1 MTDKIYKLGKYTPAD
16 SMSDLICNN
25 YAMLLV
31 LSRFGIS
38 LGFGEKTIQEVCNQ
52 NGVDEKTFLAV
63 VNLLISNERDE
74 TSVFG
79 HDSIQCLLDYLH
91 NSHSYFLDFRLPSIR
106 QKLLSAID
114 THHDNA
120 AKAIIRFYDLYV
132 EQVHTH
138 MEYEETTVF
147 PYVRSLLSGIKRGDY
162 NIRVFCRQHDNI
174 ESKLSELKNILI
186 KYYPPGNVD
195 ELNSVLFDIFACAS
209 DLASHNF
216 IEDNLFVPMISQLE
230 LNVKKQ

>member
-1 MTDKIYKLGKYTPAD
+1 MTEKIYKLGKYTPAD

-25 YAMLLV
+25 YPMLLV

-38 LGFGEKTIQEVCNQ
+38 LGFREKTIREVCQQ
-52 NGVDEKTFLAV
+52 NNVDEQTFLAV
-63 VNLLISNERDE
+63 VNLLISGDREAPRN
-74 TSVFG
+74 FG
-79 HDSIQCLLDYLH
+79 NDSIQCLLNYLH

-106 QKLLSAID
+106 EKLISVLA
-114 THHDNA
+114 TNTDNA

-147 PYVRSLLSGIKRGDY
+147 PYVRSLLSGVKRGDY

-186 KYYPPGNVD
+186 KYYPPENAD

>member
-1 MTDKIYKLGKYTPAD
+1 MTEKIYKLGKYTPTD

-25 YAMLLV
+25 YPMLLV

-38 LGFGEKTIQEVCNQ
+38 LGFGEKTIREVCQQ
-52 NGVDEKTFLAV
+52 NNVDEQTFLAV
-63 VNLLISNERDE
+63 VNLLISGDREAPRN
-74 TSVFG
+74 FG
-79 HDSIQCLLDYLH
+79 NDSIQCLLNYLH

-106 QKLLSAID
+106 EKLISVLA
-114 THHDNA
+114 TNTDNA

-147 PYVRSLLSGIKRGDY
+147 PYVRSLLSGVKRGDY

-186 KYYPPGNVD
+186 KYYPPENAD

>member
-1 MTDKIYKLGKYTPAD
+1 MTEKIYKLGKYTPAD

-25 YAMLLV
+25 YPMLLV

-38 LGFGEKTIQEVCNQ
+38 LGFGEKTIREVCRQ
-52 NGVDEKTFLAV
+52 NGVDEQTFLAV
-63 VNLLISNERDE
+63 VNLLISDNREE
-74 TSVFG
+74 VHNFG
-79 HDSIQCLLDYLH
+79 NDSIQCLLDYLH

-106 QKLLSAID
+106 QKLLSALDI
-114 THHDNA
+114 HHDNA
-120 AKAIIRFYDLYV
+120 TKAIIRFYDLYV

-147 PYVRSLLSGIKRGDY
+147 PYVRSLLSGVKRGDY

-186 KYYPPGNVD
+186 KYYPPGNAD

-216 IEDNLFVPMISQLE
+216 IEDNLFVPMITQME

>member
-1 MTDKIYKLGKYTPAD
+1 MTEKIYKLGKYTPAD

-25 YAMLLV
+25 YPMLLV

-38 LGFGEKTIQEVCNQ
+38 LGFGEKTIREVCQQ
-52 NGVDEKTFLAV
+52 NNVDEQTFLAV
-63 VNLLISNERDE
+63 VNLLISGDREAPRN
-74 TSVFG
+74 FG
-79 HDSIQCLLDYLH
+79 NDSIQCLLNYLH

-106 QKLLSAID
+106 EKLISVLA
-114 THHDNA
+114 TNTDNA

-147 PYVRSLLSGIKRGDY
+147 PYVRSLLSGVKRGDY

-186 KYYPPGNVD
+186 KYYPPENAD

>member
-1 MTDKIYKLGKYTPAD
+1 MTEKIYKLGKYTPAD

-25 YAMLLV
+25 YPMLLV

-38 LGFGEKTIQEVCNQ
+38 LGFGEKTIREVCRQ
-52 NGVDEKTFLAV
+52 NDVDEQTFLAV
-63 VNLLISNERDE
+63 VNLLISENREDFQN
-74 TSVFG
+74 FG
-79 HDSIQCLLDYLH
+79 NRSIQCLLDYLH

-106 QKLLSAID
+106 HKLISAID
-114 THHDNA
+114 TKHDNA
-120 AKAIIRFYDLYV
+120 AKAIIRFYDQYV
-132 EQVHTH
+132 DQVHTH

-147 PYVRSLLSGIKRGDY
+147 PYVRSLLSGVKRGDY

-230 LNVKKQ
+230 LNLKKQ

>member
-1 MTDKIYKLGKYTPAD
+1 MTEKIYKLGKYTPAD

-25 YAMLLV
+25 YPMLLV

-38 LGFGEKTIQEVCNQ
+38 LGFGEKTIREVCQQ
-52 NGVDEKTFLAV
+52 NNVDEQTFLAV
-63 VNLLISNERDE
+63 VNLLISGDREAPRN
-74 TSVFG
+74 FG
-79 HDSIQCLLDYLH
+79 YRSIQCLLDYLH

-106 QKLLSAID
+106 EKLISVLA
-114 THHDNA
+114 TNTDNA

-147 PYVRSLLSGIKRGDY
+147 PYVRSLLSGVKRGDY

-186 KYYPPGNVD
+186 KYYPPENAD